1 MISTKARPVVTNGN
15 EIDSGVIARAHGCL
29 LGQFAGDSLGGLV
42 EFRNAED
49 ILALYPGGVREL
61 ADGGSWNTIAGQPTD
76 DSELALMLA
85 RSLVERGAFDDG
97 AVARAYG
104 HWYASGP
111 FDCGGTIARATSVAS
126 RVAADHAATARKYAN
141 TESQANG
148 ALMRLSPLGVFGHA
162 LRPEEVAELARR
174 DASLTHP
181 HAVCQDASAV
191 FAVTVARA
199 VSRGG
204 TAAELFGFAVE
215 WADAAGLHADVR
227 ADLRAA
233 TEEPPADFSRNMGWV
248 RIALHN
254 AFYQLR
260 HADSLEAGVVDTVMC
275 GGDTDT
281 NAAIAG
287 ALLGAVYGE
296 SAVPRQWREAVLNC
310 RPAAGVP
317 GVRRPRPRE
326 FWPVDALEL
335 ADQLIRR
342 GAEFA
347 KGV

>member
-1 MISTKARPVVTNGN
+1 MSNTDLVSPAVLDRAR
-15 EIDSGVIARAHGCL
+15 GCL

-42 EFRNAED
+42 EFRDAED
-49 ILALYPGGVREL
+49 IRARYPGGVREL

-85 RSLVERGAFDDG
+85 RSLVERGAFDDD

-111 FDCGGTIARATSVAS
+111 FDCGGTIARAASMAS
-126 RVAADHAATARKYAN
+126 RVAANHAATARKYAN

-162 LRPEEVAELARR
+162 LRPEQVAELARR
-174 DASLTHP
+174 DATVTHP
-181 HAVCQDASAV
+181 HAVCQDANAV
-191 FAVTVARA
+191 FAVTIAWA
-199 VSRGG
+199 ISRGG
-204 TAAELFGFAVE
+204 TAAELFDFAVQ
-215 WADAAGLHADVR
+215 WADSARLHPDVL
-227 ADLRAA
+227 ADLTAA
-233 TEEPPADFSRNMGWV
+233 ANSPPMDFSANMGWV
-248 RIALHN
+248 RIALRN
-254 AFYQLR
+254 AFYRLR
-260 HADSLEAGVVDTVMC
+260 HAASLEEGVVETVMC

-296 SAVPRQWREAVLNC
+296 SAVPRQWREVVLNC
-310 RPAAGVP
+310 RPAAGVA

-326 FWPVDALEL
+326 FWPVDTLEL
-335 ADQLIRR
+335 ADQLVRR
-342 GAEFA
+342 GAEYA
-347 KGV
+347 KGA

>member
-1 MISTKARPVVTNGN
+1 MTDTDL
-15 EIDSGVIARAHGCL
+15 IDPAVLARARGCL

-42 EFRNAED
+42 EFRDAED
-49 ILALYPGGVREL
+49 IRARYPGGVREL
-61 ADGGSWNTIAGQPTD
+61 ADGGSWNTIAGQATD

-85 RSLVERGAFDDG
+85 RSLVERGAFDDD

-111 FDCGGTIARATSVAS
+111 FDCGGTIARAASVAS
-126 RVAADHAATARKYAN
+126 RVAANHAATARKYAN

-162 LRPEEVAELARR
+162 LWPEQVAELARR

-191 FAVTVARA
+191 FAVTIARA

-204 TAAELFGFAVE
+204 TGAELFDFAVG
-215 WADAAGLHADVR
+215 WADVADLHQDVR
-227 ADLRAA
+227 MDLATAA
-233 TEEPPADFSRNMGWV
+233 EEPPADFSRNMGWV
-248 RIALHN
+248 RIALRN
-254 AFYQLR
+254 AFHRLR
-260 HADSLEAGVVDTVMC
+260 HAESLEEGVVDTVMC

-296 SAVPRQWREAVLNC
+296 AAVPRQWREAVLNC
-310 RPAAGVP
+310 RPEAGRP

-335 ADQLIRR
+335 ADQLVRR
-342 GAEFA
+342 GAEYA

>member
-1 MISTKARPVVTNGN
+1 
-15 EIDSGVIARAHGCL
+15 
-29 LGQFAGDSLGGLV
+29 
-42 EFRNAED
+42 
-49 ILALYPGGVREL
+49 
-61 ADGGSWNTIAGQPTD
+61 
-76 DSELALMLA
+76 MLA
-85 RSLVERGAFDDG
+85 RSLVELGAFDDD

-104 HWYASGP
+104 HWYASEP
-111 FDCGGTIARATSVAS
+111 FDCGGTVARAASVAS
-126 RVAADHAATARKYAN
+126 RVTANHAATARKFAN

-162 LRPEEVAELARR
+162 LRPGRVAELARR

-191 FAVTVARA
+191 FAVTIARA

-204 TAAELFGFAVE
+204 TASQLFDSAVE
-215 WADAAGLHADVR
+215 WADAVGLHEDVR
-227 ADLRAA
+227 ADLAA
-233 TEEPPADFSRNMGWV
+233 AMAEPPADFSRNMGWV

-260 HADSLEAGVVDTVMC
+260 HADSLEAGVVDTVMR

-296 SAVPRQWREAVLNC
+296 SAIPPQWWAAVLNC
-310 RPAAGVP
+310 RPAAGVA

-335 ADQLIRR
+335 ADELVRR
-342 GAEFA
+342 GAEYA
-347 KGV
+347 NGAGHEVR

>member
-1 MISTKARPVVTNGN
+1 VTNEG
-15 EIDSGVIARAHGCL
+15 EIDSGVMARARGCL

-42 EFRNAED
+42 EFRSADEIRRRN
-49 ILALYPGGVREL
+49 PRGVREL
-61 ADGGSWNTIAGQPTD
+61 RDGGHWGTIAGQATD
-76 DSELALMLA
+76 DSELALMLG
-85 RSLVERGAFDDG
+85 RSLVERGAFDGD

-111 FDCGGTIARATSVAS
+111 FDCGGTIARAASVAS
-126 RVAADHAATARKYAN
+126 RVAADHAATARKFAN
-141 TESQANG
+141 TQSQANG

-162 LRPEEVAELARR
+162 LPPEDVAELARR

-181 HAVCQDASAV
+181 HAVCRDASAV
-191 FAVTVARA
+191 FAVAIARA
-199 VSRGG
+199 VARGG
-204 TAAELFGFAVE
+204 TAAELFDFAVD

-227 ADLRAA
+227 ADLTAA
-233 TEEPPADFSRNMGWV
+233 ADEPPADFSRNMGWV

-260 HADSLEAGVVDTVMC
+260 HADSLERGVVDTVMS

-310 RPAAGVP
+310 RPAAGVA

-335 ADQLIRR
+335 ADQLVRR
-342 GAEFA
+342 GTQYSRGGDRE
-347 KGV
+347 VH